1 MKDLTIRQLLDPLPR
16 RICTY
21 FASQVAEDVI
31 QRSGTK
37 DPDVLLAQAVA
48 ERYGNGEDFDEA
60 YLKEVAN
67 KAYAAASAAAYSA
80 YSAAYSAAA
89 SAVAYSAAASA
100 AAAYSA
106 AAYSAAASAAT
117 SATSVASAASAASA
131 AAYSAHSAASA
142 AAHSAYYAFDEEN
155 YKPLLLKILN
165 ERLTPLEFMLYF
177 GEEISK

>member
-1 MKDLTIRQLLDPLPR
+1 MKDLTLRQLLDPLPR

-21 FASQVAEDVI
+21 FASQCTKDAI
-31 QRSGTK
+31 QRSGAK
-37 DPDVLLAQAVA
+37 DPAVLLAQDVA

-67 KAYAAASAAAYSA
+67 KASAFNATYASAVA

-89 SAVAYSAAASA
+89 SAAAAYAAHSAAYAAASA
-100 AAAYSA
+100 Y
-106 AAYSAAASAAT
+106 
-117 SATSVASAASAASA
+117 SVAVSADAR
-131 AAYSAHSAASA
+131 
-142 AAHSAYYAFDEEN
+142 AYYEEN

-177 GEEISK
+177 GEEKK